1 MYCNRKATAVRIA
14 GDSDLFH
21 LARRSQDLASED
33 DATMA
38 NPKADMIEERLDRLE
53 QKVSG
58 LDQRVGG
65 LEQKISRLDETVGRL
80 SERVYG
86 VEDRID
92 TLTTR
97 LDVGFDAVRNDIK
110 LTLERVDG
118 LREHIDR
125 SREDDRRERAA
136 DKDMLFALVRDHNR
150 RLRAIERLERR
161 RSSSN

>member
-1 MYCNRKATAVRIA
+1 
-14 GDSDLFH
+14 
-21 LARRSQDLASED
+21 
-33 DATMA
+33 MA
-38 NPKADMIEERLDRLE
+38 NPNTEMIEERLDRLE

-58 LDQRVGG
+58 LDQRVGR
-65 LEQKISRLDETVGRL
+65 LEQKVGGLDESVGRL

-97 LDVGFDAVRNDIK
+97 MDVGFDAVRNDIK

-125 SREDDRRERAA
+125 SREDDRREQAA
-136 DKDMLFALVRDHNR
+136 DKAMLVALVRDHNR
-150 RLRAIERLERR
+150 RLRAIERLERLKGR
-161 RSSSN
+161 EPQISGG